1 LVGFAVGQHCN
12 QRYFVESDLTRVL
25 VQLHVHLLA
34 GLDLD
39 FPWFDVKQ
47 LFVDV
52 GFDFL
57 GLTSGTVVHVG
68 FNLAGLIGEFD

>member
-1 LVGFAVGQHCN
+1 M
-12 QRYFVESDLTRVL
+12 EPDLTRVL
-25 VQLHVHLLA
+25 VQLHVNLLA

-39 FPWFDVKQ
+39 LPWFDVKQ

-57 GLTSGTVVHVG
+57 GVTPGTVVHVG
-68 FNLAGLIGEFD
+68 FDLAGLIGEFD